1 MYNYGIM
8 ASFYGSLDDDCSSF
22 ARCDNVFIFAWIL
35 VILVLQYLLQYDG
48 DHNFGGLSDI

>member
-1 MYNYGIM
+1 MM

-22 ARCDNVFIFAWIL
+22 ATRDNVFNFVWIL
-35 VILVLQYLLQYDG
+35 VILVLQYLLQCDG